1 MQGSYARGGPARA
14 HRQYLFIYTAGQYK
28 RIARIVFCRKWARA
42 RILHK
47 GFQAAVG
54 QLVLI
59 SDVCVFTPRANASI
73 FPGSTPSA
81 GPHESLIWQ
90 PGLCWMDPN
99 IIAQEVGPCEDFA

>member
-1 MQGSYARGGPARA
+1 MRGSYARGGPAQA
-14 HRQYLFIYTAGQYK
+14 HQQYLFIYTAGQYK
-28 RIARIVFCRKWARA
+28 RIAPIVFCRKWAHA

-59 SDVCVFTPRANASI
+59 SNVCVVTPQANASI

-81 GPHESLIWQ
+81 GPHKSLIR
-90 PGLCWMDPN
+90 
-99 IIAQEVGPCEDFA
+99 QEVGPCKDFA

>member
-1 MQGSYARGGPARA
+1 MRGSYARGGPARA
-14 HRQYLFIYTAGQYK
+14 HRQYLFIYTAGQYE
-28 RIARIVFCRKWARA
+28 RIARIVFCRKWACA

-73 FPGSTPSA
+73 FPSSTPSA
-81 GPHESLIWQ
+81 GPPKSLIRQ

-99 IIAQEVGPCEDFA
+99 SRKWAHARIL